1 MAKIKKKK
9 KKVTAANAHEDEQ
22 KLGFAYAAIW
32 NVNAYSHSGKQF
44 GVF

>member
-9 KKVTAANAHEDEQ
+9 KVTATNAYEDEQ
-22 KLGFAYAAIW
+22 KLGFSYAAIW
-32 NVNAYSHSGKQF
+32 NVHWYSHSGKQF